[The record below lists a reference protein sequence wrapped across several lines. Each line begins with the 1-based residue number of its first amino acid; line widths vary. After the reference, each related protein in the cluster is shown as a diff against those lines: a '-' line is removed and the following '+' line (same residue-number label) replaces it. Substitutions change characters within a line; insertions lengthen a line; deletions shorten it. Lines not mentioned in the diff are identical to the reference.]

1 MLDRKISRLGV
12 KLVGVSLLALALSLA
27 VYCLVSGYGAPWL
40 LQSERFTAFL
50 KERQEA
56 SVQAY
61 QTYVTQ
67 TGMSVQEA
75 LEDPAWNR
83 TDPSTT
89 IYSVV
94 VGAWDVKNEERDE
107 EEGAIAFTVSPG
119 SNVSLFYVEED
130 LRPLQCADGEL
141 YLAAA
146 PNVAWLE
153 GVVRIAALSLA
164 VLAFCAVVVPYIFRL
179 LRRIEDLSRETGA
192 LMAGDLS
199 HSIRAPGRDE
209 LSRLGADIERLRLS
223 VVERIQGER
232 EAVGA
237 TGRLVTGLSHD
248 LRTPLTKLMGY
259 LEILRR
265 CQSGEEREKYLR
277 LASEKAEQIKG
288 MTDQLFDRAQVPDS
302 RETLAREPELVDGE
316 QLLGQI
322 LSEVCGDLQRE
333 GFEALPPVFAEPFRL
348 YLRPEDAVRVFDNLF
363 SNLCKYADPAYPVAL
378 SVEWGPGT
386 VAVAAENRI
395 LPDPDRRDS
404 HGVGLPTMEEL
415 MARCGGRL
423 EAEREGETFR
433 TTAVFAVK

>member
-1 MLDRKISRLGV
+1 MDRRISRLGL
-12 KLVGVSLLALALSLA
+12 KLVGASLLALALALA
-27 VYCLVSGYGAPWL
+27 VYCLVSGYGASWL
-40 LQSERFTAFL
+40 LRSEWFTAL
-50 KERQEA
+50 LRERQET

-61 QTYVTQ
+61 QAYVIES
-67 TGMSVQEA
+67 GMSIRQV
-75 LEDPAWNR
+75 LEEPGWEGA
-83 TDPSTT
+83 DPSTT

-94 VGAWDVKNEERDE
+94 VGDWDPAVKQE
-107 EEGAIAFTVSPG
+107 AFSISTSLMSPG
-119 SNVSLFYVEED
+119 SSVSVSME
-130 LRPLQCADGEL
+130 PLWCADGEL

-146 PNVAWLE
+146 PNWAWLE
-153 GVVRIAALSLA
+153 GLVRIAAL
-164 VLAFCAVVVPYIFRL
+164 VLAAAVFCAVVVPYILHL
-179 LRRIEDLSRETGA
+179 LRRIEALSRETGA

-223 VVERIQGER
+223 VLERLEGER

-237 TGRLVTGLSHD
+237 TGRLITGLSHD

-277 LASEKAEQIKG
+277 LAAEKAEQIKG

-302 RETLAREPELVDGE
+302 REALAREPELVDGA

-333 GFEALPPVFAEPFRL
+333 GFQAPQPVFTEPFRL

-363 SNLCKYADPAYPVAL
+363 SNLCKYGDPASPVNF

-386 VAVAAENRI
+386 VIVAAENRVR
-395 LPDPDRRDS
+395 PDPDRRDS
-404 HGVGLPTMEEL
+404 HGVGLPAMAALMERGGGALETEERDGVY
-415 MARCGGRL
+415 RCVL
-423 EAEREGETFR
+423 TFVET
-433 TTAVFAVK
+433 

>member
-1 MLDRKISRLGV
+1 MDRRISRLGL
-12 KLVGVSLLALALSLA
+12 KLVGASLLALALALA
-27 VYCLVSGYGAPWL
+27 VYCLVSGYGAAWL
-40 LQSERFTAFL
+40 LRSEWFTAL
-50 KERQEA
+50 LRERQET

-61 QTYVTQ
+61 QAYVIES
-67 TGMSVQEA
+67 GMSVRQV
-75 LEDPAWNR
+75 LEEPGWEGA
-83 TDPSTT
+83 DPSTT

-94 VGAWDVKNEERDE
+94 VGDWE
-107 EEGAIAFTVSPG
+107 EEGAVAVSMGQMSTDG
-119 SNVSLFYVEED
+119 SVSIYMEP
-130 LRPLQCADGEL
+130 LRCADGEL
-141 YLAAA
+141 YLTAA
-146 PNVAWLE
+146 PNWAWLE
-153 GVVRIAALSLA
+153 GLVRIAAL
-164 VLAFCAVVVPYIFRL
+164 VLAAAVFCAVVVPYILHL
-179 LRRIEDLSRETGA
+179 LRRIEALSRETGA

-223 VVERIQGER
+223 VLERLEGER

-237 TGRLVTGLSHD
+237 TGRLITGLSHD

-277 LASEKAEQIKG
+277 LAAEKAEQIKG

-302 RETLAREPELVDGE
+302 REALAREPELVDGA

-333 GFEALPPVFAEPFRL
+333 GFQAPQPVFTEPFRL

-363 SNLCKYADPAYPVAL
+363 SNLCKYGDPASPVTF
-378 SVEWGPGT
+378 SVERGPGT
-386 VAVAAENRI
+386 VTVAAENQVR
-395 LPDPDRRDS
+395 PDPDRRDS
-404 HGVGLPTMEEL
+404 HGVGLPTMSEL

-423 EAEREGETFR
+423 ETERRGETFR
-433 TTAVFAVK
+433 TAAVFAVSGDMK

>member
-1 MLDRKISRLGV
+1 MDRRISRLGL
-12 KLVGVSLLALALSLA
+12 KLVGASLLALALALA
-27 VYCLVSGYGAPWL
+27 VYCLVSGYGAAWL
-40 LQSERFTAFL
+40 LRSEWFTAL
-50 KERQEA
+50 LRERQET

-61 QTYVTQ
+61 QAYVIES
-67 TGMSVQEA
+67 GMSVRQV
-75 LEDPAWNR
+75 LEDPGWEGA
-83 TDPSTT
+83 DPSTT

-94 VGAWDVKNEERDE
+94 VGDWE
-107 EEGAIAFTVSPG
+107 EEGAVAVSMSQMSTDG
-119 SNVSLFYVEED
+119 SVSIYMEP
-130 LRPLQCADGEL
+130 LRCADGEL
-141 YLAAA
+141 YLTAA
-146 PNVAWLE
+146 PNWAWLE
-153 GVVRIAALSLA
+153 GLVRIAAL
-164 VLAFCAVVVPYIFRL
+164 VLAAAVFCAVVVPYILHL
-179 LRRIEDLSRETGA
+179 LRRIEALSRETGA

-223 VVERIQGER
+223 VLERLEGER

-237 TGRLVTGLSHD
+237 TGRLITGLSHD

-277 LASEKAEQIKG
+277 LAAEKAEQIKG

-302 RETLAREPELVDGE
+302 REALAREPELVDGA

-333 GFEALPPVFAEPFRL
+333 GFQAPQPVFTEPFRL

-363 SNLCKYADPAYPVAL
+363 SNLCKYGDPASPVTF
-378 SVEWGPGT
+378 SVERGPGT
-386 VAVAAENRI
+386 VTVAAENRVR
-395 LPDPDRRDS
+395 PDPDRRDS
-404 HGVGLPTMEEL
+404 HGVGLPTMSEL

-423 EAEREGETFR
+423 ETERRGETFR
-433 TTAVFAVK
+433 TAAVFAVSGDMK

>member
-1 MLDRKISRLGV
+1 MDRRISRLGL
-12 KLVGVSLLALALSLA
+12 KLVGASLLALALALA
-27 VYCLVSGYGAPWL
+27 VYCLVSGYGAAWL
-40 LQSERFTAFL
+40 LRSEWFTAL
-50 KERQEA
+50 LRERQET

-61 QTYVTQ
+61 QAYVIES
-67 TGMSVQEA
+67 GMSVRQV
-75 LEDPAWNR
+75 LEDPGWEGA
-83 TDPSTT
+83 DPSTT

-94 VGAWDVKNEERDE
+94 VGDWE
-107 EEGAIAFTVSPG
+107 EEGAVAVSMGQMSTDG
-119 SNVSLFYVEED
+119 SVSIYMEP
-130 LRPLQCADGEL
+130 LRCADGEL
-141 YLAAA
+141 YLTAA
-146 PNVAWLE
+146 PNWAWLE
-153 GVVRIAALSLA
+153 GLVRIAAL
-164 VLAFCAVVVPYIFRL
+164 VLAAAVFCAVVVPYILHL
-179 LRRIEDLSRETGA
+179 LRRIEALSRETGA

-223 VVERIQGER
+223 VLERLEGER

-237 TGRLVTGLSHD
+237 TGRLITGLSHD

-277 LASEKAEQIKG
+277 LAAEKAEQIKG

-302 RETLAREPELVDGE
+302 REALAREPELVDGA

-333 GFEALPPVFAEPFRL
+333 GFQAPQPVFTEPFRL

-363 SNLCKYADPAYPVAL
+363 SNLCKYGDPASPVTF
-378 SVEWGPGT
+378 SVERGPGT
-386 VAVAAENRI
+386 VTVAAENQVR
-395 LPDPDRRDS
+395 PDPDRRDS
-404 HGVGLPTMEEL
+404 HGVGLPTMSEL

-423 EAEREGETFR
+423 ETERRGETFR
-433 TTAVFAVK
+433 TAAVFAVSGDMK